1 MDTLDSHILTVLG
14 VIRDTQVR
22 QESALAMITQNQ
34 VGIGEQQ
41 SAILKALEAHRKS
54 SIGNRFLDILLS
66 PKMAKWVGGIA
77 TAGFGYLL
85 SHLIG

>member
-1 MDTLDSHILTVLG
+1 
-14 VIRDTQVR
+14 
-22 QESALAMITQNQ
+22 MITQNQ
-34 VGIGEQQ
+34 AAIGEQQ
-41 SAILKALEAHRKS
+41 SAILKALEAHHKS

-66 PKMAKWVGGIA
+66 PKMAKWAGGIA